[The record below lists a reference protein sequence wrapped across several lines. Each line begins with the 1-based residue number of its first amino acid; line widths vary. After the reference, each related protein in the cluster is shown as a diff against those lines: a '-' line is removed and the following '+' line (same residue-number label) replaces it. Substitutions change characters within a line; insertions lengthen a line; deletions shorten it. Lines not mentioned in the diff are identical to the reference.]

1 MNMILKNILAK
12 LSWLL
17 IATLS
22 CLVVNCGTTKKVAPT
37 IEPKKDIEINALL
50 EQVVQAYPNHNNL
63 SVRGNLSFD
72 NGKRSDKVSVQL
84 RFQNKKAIWTNV
96 VMIVPLARL
105 LITPE
110 KVKFYERFQK
120 TFLVEDFESLQEFVP
135 IGSIG
140 FSQLENLLLGK
151 ALVDVSKYKWQQI
164 ENPKNYII
172 VPENTKGNIV
182 PTLFIDPQTFLIYE
196 QRVLIPSSSNSISI
210 RYKNHINIEG
220 DFFPKTIEINVI
232 GRETNIQLVLEYA
245 QIGRHEIDLDIPFE
259 IPTNY
264 TRITLP

>member
-1 MNMILKNILAK
+1 MIAKNILPT

-17 IATLS
+17 LLSLS
-22 CLVVNCGTTKKVAPT
+22 CLIVNCGTSKKVAPT
-37 IEPKKDIEINALL
+37 TEPKRDIEIDALV
-50 EQVVQAYPNHNNL
+50 EQVVRAYPNHKNL
-63 SVRGNLSFD
+63 LVRGNLSFD
-72 NGKRSDKVSVQL
+72 NGKRSDKVSLQL

-96 VMIVPLARL
+96 VMIVPLARM

-120 TFLVEDFESLQEFVP
+120 TFLVEDFESLQEFLP
-135 IGSIG
+135 TGSIG
-140 FSQLENLLLGK
+140 FTQLENLLLGK
-151 ALVDVSKYKWQQI
+151 ALVDISKYKWQQI

-172 VPENTKGNIV
+172 VPEKTKGDIV

-196 QRVLIPSSSNSISI
+196 QRVLIPSSSNSVSI

-220 DFFPKTIEINVI
+220 DFFPKIIEVNII
-232 GRETNIQLVLEYA
+232 GQETNLQLVLEYA
-245 QIGRHEIDLDIPFE
+245 QIGRHEVDLDIPFD

-264 TRITLP
+264 TRITIP